1 MDTESEELYFQKLQE
16 FILDEDKIVTVP
28 FLARNLGISLANSQ
42 RLITKYVQD
51 QRKLN
56 SDQQLSVTYTVM
68 GILKNGKG
76 DSIIM
81 FDESNIAEKETL
93 FDKIH
98 SDIIFSVQKNSNVDF
113 NIIALVDKFDA
124 SEITDEPLQGSI
136 IGRECTK
143 RNLKLKKLPTPPPP
157 TIKGKSAMFMPK
169 TDSIKSS
176 EDFPSKQKP
185 EVKATTAIADM
196 FNKAPVSKPTQKD
209 EKKLSVKDTK
219 SSKSKGTLSNFF
231 SQTSSKSTFGS
242 SDSNNGKLGSKP
254 SLTNGSAD
262 VSKEDEI
269 DVTEFMEVDFQED
282 PKTVE
287 NEKENEVKMKTKT
300 EKKEKKEKK
309 KSNTKSKRGRSQDD
323 SEEKSTKRRRRII
336 ERNDSDSDDLFG
348 NDSNEEDVIEK
359 SDEETEKAPPLIIEK
374 QQPVKGKVRKAV
386 DKTYMDK
393 EGFLVTTTE
402 YEYVSASE
410 DEATEPVKEE
420 KTTPKPLEKKNSAS
434 SNDSS
439 PKTTAK
445 TKKGKKNAQAQN
457 QPTLMN
463 FFKKK

>member
-16 FILDEDKIVTVP
+16 FILDEDKIITVP

-42 RLITKYVQD
+42 HLINKYVED

-56 SDQQLSVTYTVM
+56 GNHQLSVTYTVM
-68 GILKNGKG
+68 GTLKNGKG

-81 FDESNIAEKETL
+81 FNESNITEKETL

-98 SDIIFSVQKNSNVDF
+98 SEIIFSVQKNSNVDF

-136 IGRECTK
+136 IGKECTK

-169 TDSIKSS
+169 TDSFKSS
-176 EDFPSKQKP
+176 ENFPSKQKP
-185 EVKATTAIADM
+185 EAKASTTAIADM
-196 FNKAPVSKPTQKD
+196 FNKAPVSKSAQTD
-209 EKKLSVKDTK
+209 EKKGTVKDTK
-219 SSKSKGTLSNFF
+219 STSKGKGTLSNFF

-242 SDSNNGKLGSKP
+242 SDSGRFGSKS
-254 SLTNGSAD
+254 SLTNGSAEM
-262 VSKEDEI
+262 SKEDEI

-282 PKTVE
+282 LKPAE
-287 NEKENEVKMKTKT
+287 NDKENEVKMKVSA

-309 KSNTKSKRGRSQDD
+309 KPKSKNKRDRSQDD
-323 SEEKSTKRRRRII
+323 GEEKSTKRRRRII

-348 NDSNEEDVIEK
+348 SESNEEDVIEK
-359 SDEETEKAPPLIIEK
+359 SDEETEKALPLNIEK

-386 DKTYMDK
+386 DKTYLDK

-410 DEATEPVKEE
+410 DETTEPVKEE
-420 KTTPKPLEKKNSAS
+420 KPTPKPLEKKNSVS

-445 TKKGKKNAQAQN
+445 SKKGKKNAQVQN